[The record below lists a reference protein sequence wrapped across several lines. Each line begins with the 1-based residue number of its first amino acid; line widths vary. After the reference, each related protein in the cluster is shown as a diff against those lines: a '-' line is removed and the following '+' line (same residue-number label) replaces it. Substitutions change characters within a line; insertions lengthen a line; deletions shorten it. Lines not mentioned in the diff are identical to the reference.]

1 MDGKMEVFAQREV
14 LRSSITFCIS
24 CCWFVKVGQDS
35 NLSRWVCGLR
45 RPMVRGQMGAFEGN
59 SMAKKHWTP
68 GQSLK
73 FPSEQALELHASFLR
88 GVHGVDAGCRG
99 QWS

>member
-1 MDGKMEVFAQREV
+1 
-14 LRSSITFCIS
+14 
-24 CCWFVKVGQDS
+24 
-35 NLSRWVCGLR
+35 
-45 RPMVRGQMGAFEGN
+45 MVRGQMGAFEGN